1 MSPEKIL
8 LGHVC
13 GKGIRKCVCPCRSGL
28 TVHGGRDITHAGRMS
43 NKLYIFDC
51 LSKKLRM
58 ADAPF
63 MTIGRGQG
71 NVFRCMMRAE
81 SGGSFAMREGMCRFF
96 PHSTISSYSL
106 NGQNLQQ
113 EAEVRPGMLNLLVL
127 AGGCFVVWNGD
138 ESQLPDFGSFDPD
151 EWYAYDKTTGQWSA
165 VMRLRDLA
173 RIPVDLV
180 DKTLVL
186 FKGISSCAF
195 ELRDILDVVRFVME
209 ESGEIPKSSRP
220 ATTPATAAWME
231 GKEDKEICC
240 PHCWQRFPLSHA
252 MAISSH
258 PKLMGDNILG
268 KSASRRF
275 TPVNVDQ
282 QGVPVDAMGL
292 SVREYA
298 CPWCHHMLPPFFES
312 SRQMIFP
319 LVGMVNAGKTY
330 YLTTM
335 LHELEYALSR
345 EFGIAFRDA
354 DSSGN
359 APLNSM
365 RVKLF
370 NASGP
375 QDAYLEPTTAESALY
390 HDVWK
395 RGQYVRAPRPFVY
408 NLSRSKKTYTM
419 VVYDTAGSSYD
430 PDNGEHELATG
441 HLEAASAI
449 LFLFDP
455 TVDIA
460 FSKVIK
466 SSKDTKRLGRQPR
479 QERQALMLSEMEMRL
494 RAALRLRPEKKLDVP
509 LAVIIGKSDTWQELL
524 GAEPLLPSV
533 RSGQFQP
540 KFADVNSKRLRE
552 LLFSISPNICMNAE
566 AISTNV
572 HYFAV
577 SSFGGAPE
585 LFTDDRGQIH
595 LAPPDGVVHPN
606 RVIDPILWALH
617 CKEPNLLRKTSF

>member
-1 MSPEKIL
+1 
-8 LGHVC
+8 
-13 GKGIRKCVCPCRSGL
+13 
-28 TVHGGRDITHAGRMS
+28 
-43 NKLYIFDC
+43 
-51 LSKKLRM
+51 M
-58 ADAPF
+58 ADASF

-81 SGGSFAMREGMCRFF
+81 SGGSFAMRGGVCRFF

-106 NGQNLQQ
+106 NRQSLQQ
-113 EAEVRPGMLNLLVL
+113 ESEVQPGVLNLLVL
-127 AGGCFVVWNGD
+127 AGGCFVVWNG
-138 ESQLPDFGSFDPD
+138 EENQLPDFSGFDSE
-151 EWYAYDKTTGQWSA
+151 EWYAYNKTPGQWSA
-165 VMRLRDLA
+165 AMRLRDLA
-173 RIPVDLV
+173 GIPANWV

-186 FKGISSCAF
+186 FKGLSSCAF

-209 ESGEIPKSSRP
+209 ERGEVPKSSQ
-220 ATTPATAAWME
+220 AAAVPATASWME

-252 MAISSH
+252 LAVSSH
-258 PKLMGDNILG
+258 PKLTGDSILG
-268 KSASRRF
+268 KNAPQRF

-282 QGVPVDAMGL
+282 QGIPVDAMGV

-298 CPWCHHMLPPFFES
+298 CPWCHHKLPPYFERI
-312 SRQMIFP
+312 RQMIFS
-319 LVGMVNAGKTY
+319 LVGMANAGKTY

-335 LHELEYALSR
+335 LHELEYALPR
-345 EFGIAFRDA
+345 EFGITFRDA

-359 APLNSM
+359 APLNMM

-370 NASGP
+370 NAVGL
-375 QDAYLEPTTAESALY
+375 QDAYLEPTAVESDLY

-395 RGQYVRAPRPFVY
+395 KGQYVRAPRPLVY
-408 NLSRSKKTYTM
+408 SLSREKKTYTM
-419 VVYDTAGSSYD
+419 VVYDTAGASYD
-430 PDNGEHELATG
+430 PDDSTNELATG

-466 SSKDTKRLGRQPR
+466 NTKDTKKLGGQPR

-494 RAALRLRPEKKLDVP
+494 RAALHLPPEKKLDVP
-509 LAVIIGKSDTWQELL
+509 LAVIIGKSDAWQELL
-524 GAEPLLPSV
+524 GSEPLLPSV

-540 KFADVNSKRLRE
+540 KFVDVNSKRLRE

-572 HYFAV
+572 RYFAV
-577 SSFGGAPE
+577 SSFGGDPE
-585 LFTDDRGQIH
+585 TFTDDRGQAH
-595 LAPPDGVVHPN
+595 LVPPDGVVHPN
-606 RVIDPILWALH
+606 RVIDPVLWALH
-617 CKEPNLLRKTSF
+617 CKEPNLLRKMSL